1 VIPKTTIDLLKTQ
14 KPVANGKKKSR
25 GPLVKQDPNFN
36 AMQCQYYVFQ
46 LVCKD
51 VTVEYV
57 VEGYLPFKYITAA
70 FEDLVAQKDS
80 ISKINKRIEILQE
93 YPDEYEDLPEGE

>member
-25 GPLVKQDPNFN
+25 SPLMKQDPNFN
-36 AMQCQYYVFQ
+36 PMHCQYYVFQ